1 MRIPAADLGLMTEHL
16 QSHIGEINKLTRYR
30 ELIANPALQ
39 AILQSH
45 LQMLQT
51 HTAVMLELINPSRY
65 SHVALPVLSL
75 NEQVTYGSLTPQE
88 QELLLELRST
98 AKMMGNVNFQSAQ
111 MMKDSN
117 VRHVHLQMAYQNS
130 MLQDAYTRL
139 LQQTEGELIP
149 LADMTSQQAVYNK
162 FHVNM
167 RAKKDSPY

>member
-16 QSHIGEINKLTRYR
+16 QSHEGEINKLHLYR
-30 ELIANPALQ
+30 DLIANPALY
-39 AILQSH
+39 ANLQSH
-45 LQMLQT
+45 MHMLQT
-51 HTAVMLELINPSRY
+51 HALVMLELINPARNGY
-65 SHVALPVLSL
+65 VALPALQL
-75 NEQVTYGSLTPQE
+75 REQMTYSSLTPQE

-98 AKMMGNVNFQSAQ
+98 AKMMGNVNYQSAQ

-117 VRHVHLQMAYQNS
+117 VRHVHLLMAYQNS

-162 FHVNM
+162 FSKD
-167 RAKKDSPY
+167 AKTDSPY